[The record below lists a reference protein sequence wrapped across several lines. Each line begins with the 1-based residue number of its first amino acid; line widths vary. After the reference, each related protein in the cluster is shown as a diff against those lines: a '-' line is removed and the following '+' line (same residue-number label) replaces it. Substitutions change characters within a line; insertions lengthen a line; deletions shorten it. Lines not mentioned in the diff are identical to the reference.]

1 MSKSFQ
7 ERDRERSAKQAR
19 RNVRRSVNQMLA
31 RIPLDADQIAVEENI
46 DRIVH
51 DEPQKDR

>member
-7 ERDRERSAKQAR
+7 ERDRERTAKQAR
-19 RNVRRSVNQMLA
+19 RNVRRAVNQQLA
-31 RIPLDADQIAVEENI
+31 RVPIDVDQTELEESI

>member
-7 ERDRERSAKQAR
+7 ERDRERTAKQAR
-19 RNVRRSVNQMLA
+19 RNVRRAINQQLA
-31 RIPLDADQIAVEENI
+31 RIPLDADHTDVEEII

-51 DEPQKDR
+51 DEPQKER